1 MYASLI
7 TKKISTRFAHLQRP
21 YDVRRMPAHFP
32 PGGGFIAVII
42 TDFLRN
48 VNKRPTNPNRI
59 DRPARTPP
67 PRVFPGAAGV
77 SGHTPQQ
84 PRQARAPSAA
94 VRRGNS
100 NCARA
105 KNSPCS
111 PAKRGTW
118 AENRGADSPGGRT
131 GANAPAAGQ
140 WTGDGSPTDLR
151 RRRGPLFSF
160 QTPTGTAPPGGR
172 KALRRGPFASRK
184 AQ

>member
-7 TKKISTRFAHLQRP
+7 TKKNKHPFAHLQRP

-48 VNKRPTNPNRI
+48 VNKRAANPNRI

-67 PRVFPGAAGV
+67 PRVFPAQPACRGIRRR
-77 SGHTPQQ
+77 Q
-84 PRQARAPSAA
+84 PRAGAGAVCRRA
-94 VRRGNS
+94 RGNS

-111 PAKRGTW
+111 PPSGEHGQKTAART
-118 AENRGADSPGGRT
+118 ARRRT

-140 WTGDGSPTDLR
+140 WTGDGQPHGSSPPPRSALFVPNSHR
-151 RRRGPLFSF
+151 NCPARG
-160 QTPTGTAPPGGR
+160 Q
-172 KALRRGPFASRK
+172 KGP
-184 AQ
+184 AQGPVRL